1 MFRWHYAYFGL
12 PLPIIHSFKR
22 INSGVF
28 FRFDSLFLS
37 FNHETG
43 QTNIGRFRC
52 IRSHDGYNF
61 TLEHI
66 KSVKQAHQLFRLFL
80 QHIGNP
86 IGQCCNKVILRI
98 DRFLCQI
105 EWASD
110 ELCRLLNYFILF
122 HRHKGTGMQ
131 RTHTVNP
138 SIKIQANQILL
149 SYFCRCKY
157 YIMKQFTIQNQV
169 TVKGVG
175 LHTGKSVVLTFK
187 PAEANH
193 GYRFQ
198 RTDLEDQPVIPADV
212 KYVYSTNRGT
222 TLKIGDAQVSTVEH
236 VLSALVGLGI
246 DNVLLEIDGPEMPI
260 MDGTAKPFADALK
273 EAGLVELD
281 TERDYYEITEP
292 ISYKDEVTG
301 TEIMALPSDHFEAT
315 VMIDFNSSVLGQ
327 QFAALSDLNDFET
340 EIAPCRTFVF
350 LHELEKL
357 LDMGLIKGGA
367 LDNAIVIADRK
378 MEPEDLENLSKKLNR
393 PNLDIDPQGGVLNTI
408 KLHFQNEPARHKLL
422 DVIGDLALVGKPIK
436 GKIVA
441 TKPGHT
447 ANTEFAK
454 ILKKDMLEK
463 RKLMGIPKYD
473 PEKEPVL
480 DINGVSKMLPHRY
493 PFLLVDKIIEISS
506 THVIGI
512 KNVTINEAFFQGHF
526 PDNPVFPGVLQI
538 EALAQ
543 TGGILALY
551 SQPDQG
557 NWDTYFLKIDNT
569 KFKAKVMPGDTMIL
583 KMELIEPIRRGIVH
597 MQGTIYVGNKI
608 VSEGELTAQ
617 IVRRAKPAPEEQK

>member
-22 INSGVF
+22 INSGIF

-37 FNHETG
+37 FNDETG
-43 QTNIGRFRC
+43 QTDIGRFGGVG
-52 IRSHDGYNF
+52 SHNGDYLVF
-61 TLEHI
+61 EYI
-66 KSVKQAHQLFRLFL
+66 ESVKQAHQLFWLFL
-80 QHIGNP
+80 KHNCYAFS
-86 IGQCCNKVILRI
+86 QCHNKVIFCVHSCICQVKRAL
-98 DRFLCQI
+98 DEMCRF
-105 EWASD
+105 
-110 ELCRLLNYFILF
+110 LNYFILF
-122 HRHKGTGMQ
+122 HRCKGNGMPCTLAGN
-131 RTHTVNP
+131 RP
-138 SIKIQANQILL
+138 IKIRANQILL
-149 SYFCRCKY
+149 LYFCRRKY

-169 TVKGVG
+169 SVRGVG
-175 LHTGKSVVLTFK
+175 LHTGKSVILTFK

-198 RTDLEDQPVIPADV
+198 RIDLEDQPVIPADV

-236 VLSALVGLGI
+236 VLSALIGLGI
-246 DNVLLEIDGPEMPI
+246 DNVLLEIDGPEVPI
-260 MDGTAKPFADALK
+260 MDGTAKPFIDTLK

-281 TERDYYEITEP
+281 VERDYYEIAEP

-327 QFAALSDLNDFET
+327 QFAALSDIKDFET

-378 MEPEDLENLSKKLNR
+378 MEPDDLENLSKKLNR

-422 DVIGDLALVGKPIK
+422 DVVGDLALVGKPIK

-463 RKLMGIPKYD
+463 RKLMGVPKYD

-480 DINGVSKMLPHRY
+480 DVNGVSKMLPHRY

-506 THVIGI
+506 THVVGI

-617 IVRRAKPAPEEQK
+617 IVRRTKPNPEEQK